1 MLNLQVLNNVSRAMK
16 YAQGTVL
23 NDSADPQML
32 IILQGE
38 AGIIASRPGGHHLA
52 GRLGPGDFFGETSL
66 FLATEK
72 TDSLIALSDII
83 AIPVSR
89 KTVTDFFRD
98 EPAIAFEICKA
109 LCERMKGADEAA
121 PTEVPTAQETSA
133 QPSDFTLF
141 PPEHGQYTLPIDN
154 SDREHLLER
163 TIKCPVC
170 QQSFGCLHVRQ
181 SKLIVESTDIDMR
194 LRYRG
199 IEPLYYDVITC
210 PHCFYSALSDMF
222 NTAKKPGPGF
232 QDELMS
238 IRQSCGISFSDD
250 VSTVSVFAGYYL
262 SLLCAPQF
270 FPKHQLV
277 TAKLL
282 LKLSRIYQDCG
293 DPQLETRTAEQALD
307 TYMYIYQNLEIPAE
321 QEQQLC
327 IIIAEL
333 SAKLGNSR
341 QAKDFFFK
349 IKIDRNAPPLLRRQ
363 AENRL
368 FDIRESEK

>member
-16 YAQGTVL
+16 YSQGTVL
-23 NDSADPQML
+23 NDSLYPQML

-52 GRLGPGDFFGETSL
+52 GRLGPGDFFGEASL
-66 FLATEK
+66 FLGTEQ
-72 TDSLIALSDII
+72 TSSLIALSDII

-89 KTVTDFFRD
+89 ETVNDFFCD

-109 LCERMKGADEAA
+109 LCERLAGGYKDASAEVPADEDILAR
-121 PTEVPTAQETSA
+121 S
-133 QPSDFTLF
+133 SDFTLF

-170 QQSFGCLHVRQ
+170 EQSFSCFYVRS
-181 SKLIVESTDIDMR
+181 SKLIVESTDNDMR
-194 LRYRG
+194 PRYKG

-222 NTAKKPGPGF
+222 NTSKKPSPAF
-232 QDELMS
+232 QGELQA
-238 IRQSCGISFSDD
+238 IKQSCGINFSAD
-250 VSTVSVFAGYYL
+250 VSTESVFGGYYL
-262 SLLCAPQF
+262 ALMCAPQF

-277 TAKLL
+277 TAKLQ
-282 LKLSRIYQDCG
+282 LKLSRVYQDCG
-293 DPQLETRTAEQALD
+293 DSQLETRTAQQALD
-307 TYMYIYQNLEIPAE
+307 TYMYIYQNLEIPME
-321 QEQQLC
+321 QEQQLS

-349 IKIDRNAPPLLRRQ
+349 IKIDRTAPPLLRRQ
-363 AENRL
+363 AESRL

>member
-1 MLNLQVLNNVSRAMK
+1 MLNLQGLNNLSRAMK

-23 NDSADPQML
+23 NDSSDPQMH

-38 AGIIASRPGGHHLA
+38 AGIIASRPSGHHLT
-52 GRLGPGDFFGETSL
+52 GRLGPGDFFGEASL
-66 FLATEK
+66 FLETEDA
-72 TDSLIALSDII
+72 DSLIALSDII
-83 AIPVSR
+83 AISVSQ
-89 KTVTDFFRD
+89 KTVNDFFRD

-109 LCERMKGADEAA
+109 LCKRLTDGDKADPAEVSAA
-121 PTEVPTAQETSA
+121 KDISVQS
-133 QPSDFTLF
+133 SNFTLF
-141 PPEHGQYTLPIDN
+141 PPEHGRYTLPIDN
-154 SDREHLLER
+154 TDREHLLER

-170 QQSFGCLHVRQ
+170 EQSFNCLYVRP
-181 SKLIVESTDIDMR
+181 SKLIVESTDDDMR
-194 LRYRG
+194 QRYKG

-222 NTAKKPGPGF
+222 NTPKKTSPAF
-232 QDELMS
+232 HDELQA
-238 IRQSCGISFSDD
+238 IKQSCGINFSADIC
-250 VSTVSVFAGYYL
+250 TESVFASYYL
-262 SLLCAPQF
+262 ALMCAPQF

-282 LKLSRIYQDCG
+282 LKLSRVYQDCA
-293 DPQLETRTAEQALD
+293 DSQLETSIAQQALD
-307 TYMYIYQNLEIPAE
+307 TYMYIYQNLEIPVE

-333 SAKLGNSR
+333 SAKLGNNR

-349 IKIDRNAPPLLRRQ
+349 VKIDRNAPPLLRRQ

-368 FDIRESEK
+368 FDLREGEK